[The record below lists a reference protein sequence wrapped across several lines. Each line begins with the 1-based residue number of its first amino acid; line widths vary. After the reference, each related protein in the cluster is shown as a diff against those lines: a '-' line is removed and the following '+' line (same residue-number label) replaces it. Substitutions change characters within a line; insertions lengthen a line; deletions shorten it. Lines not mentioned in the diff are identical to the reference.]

1 MTRQRRKHRRTA
13 ALQVLALAGGII
25 ALAGAALL
33 LGYQLGGRAEAAEP
47 VPVQLTTPLE
57 LPGLPRGAEL
67 YCPVREKEPRYALT
81 EYERDLVERV
91 VAAES
96 GNQTLEGQMAVAQ
109 CILNTAEAMEIRPD
123 TVVLAPNQYA
133 DPAAR
138 EQVTDSVREA
148 ELDQYHAVE
157 RFIARLGD
165 PVCRTVLRLRYLEGL
180 SWTQLQK
187 RLYQDGLYYSER
199 QIFRLHGAALQEA
212 RELWPKEP
220 AAAEGVVE

>member
-13 ALQVLALAGGII
+13 ALQVLALAGGIL

-33 LGYQLGGRAEAAEP
+33 LGYQLGSRAEAAEP
-47 VPVQLTTPLE
+47 EAAQLTIPSEE

-67 YCPVREKEPRYALT
+67 YCPGRETEPRYALT
-81 EYERDLVERV
+81 ADERDLVERV

-109 CILNTAEAMEIRPD
+109 CILTTAEAMELRPD
-123 TVVLAPNQYA
+123 AVVLAPNQYA

-148 ELDQYHAVE
+148 VRRVFDNGE
-157 RFIARLGD
+157 RVTEEPIRFFYA
-165 PVCRTVLRLRYLEGL
+165 PRYSAGRWHESALEYVITIGGHKFFKL
-180 SWTQLQK
+180 P
-187 RLYQDGLYYSER
+187 
-199 QIFRLHGAALQEA
+199 GA
-212 RELWPKEP
+212 
-220 AAAEGVVE
+220 

>member
-67 YCPVREKEPRYALT
+67 YCPRTETEPRYALT
-81 EYERDLVERV
+81 ADERDLVERV

-109 CILNTAEAMEIRPD
+109 CILNTAEAMELRPD

-133 DPAAR
+133 DPAAPG
-138 EQVTDSVREA
+138 QVTDSVREA
-148 ELDQYHAVE
+148 VRRVFDNGE
-157 RFIARLGD
+157 RVTEEPIRFFYA
-165 PVCRTVLRLRYLEGL
+165 PRYSAGRWHESALEYVITIGGHKFFKL
-180 SWTQLQK
+180 P
-187 RLYQDGLYYSER
+187 
-199 QIFRLHGAALQEA
+199 GA
-212 RELWPKEP
+212 
-220 AAAEGVVE
+220 

>member
-1 MTRQRRKHRRTA
+1 MTRQRRKHRRTG

-33 LGYQLGGRAEAAEP
+33 LGYQLGSRAEAAEP
-47 VPVQLTTPLE
+47 VAVGQTVLTE

-67 YCPVREKEPRYALT
+67 YCPVRGKEPRYALT
-81 EYERDLVERV
+81 EHERDLVERV

-109 CILNTAEAMEIRPD
+109 CILNTAEAMELRPD

-148 ELDQYHAVE
+148 VRRVFDNGE
-157 RFIARLGD
+157 RVTEEPIRFFYA
-165 PVCRTVLRLRYLEGL
+165 PRYSAGRWHESALEYVITIGGHRFFKL
-180 SWTQLQK
+180 P
-187 RLYQDGLYYSER
+187 
-199 QIFRLHGAALQEA
+199 GA
-212 RELWPKEP
+212 
-220 AAAEGVVE
+220 